1 MASQPSKTA
10 DELTTAIRSL
20 VDKALESQ
28 TREQIAARGREVAAA
43 IAGTAGTAA
52 GRASDIANDVWRDSA
67 SQRREAAQTAKRM
80 RREAAQTAERMRRDG
95 IRWGRRAW
103 LKQLQPALRNAW
115 SRRAAAIGAAGLA
128 VPASRELV
136 DQARIRLGLRQREES
151 RWRIFFIGLVLG
163 AIGGAIA
170 ALLTAPRPGR
180 EVRDELA
187 SRARDAATNAGEWV
201 PIFQRE
207 AAEAPSIA
215 QPLVGEVSPP
225 TTTSETS
232 AATEKPVR
240 PRKRAGETRDIAR
253 SAGKGNGAEGL
264 SSSPLPEI
272 DQTETDPI

>member
-20 VDKALESQ
+20 VDKSLESQ

-52 GRASDIANDVWRDSA
+52 GRASDIAND
-67 SQRREAAQTAKRM
+67 QTAKRM
-80 RREAAQTAERMRRDG
+80 RRDG
-95 IRWGRRAW
+95 LKWGRRAW

-253 SAGKGNGAEGL
+253 SSGKGNGAEGL

>member
-28 TREQIAARGREVAAA
+28 TREQIVARGREVAAA
-43 IAGTAGTAA
+43 IAETAGTAA
-52 GRASDIANDVWRDSA
+52 ERASEIANDVWRESA
-67 SQRREAAQTAKRM
+67 PQRREAVK
-80 RREAAQTAERMRRDG
+80 EAVRMRRDAFK
-95 IRWGRRAW
+95 WGRKAW

-136 DQARIRLGLRQREES
+136 DQARIRLGLRQREEH
-151 RWRIFFIGLVLG
+151 RWRIFFLGLVLG

-225 TTTSETS
+225 TTASETS

-240 PRKRAGETRDIAR
+240 PRKRAGETRDIAP
-253 SAGKGNGAEGL
+253 SSGKGNGADGL

-272 DQTETDPI
+272 DQTESDTI

>member
-43 IAGTAGTAA
+43 IAETAGTAA
-52 GRASDIANDVWRDSA
+52 ERASEIANDMWRDSA
-67 SQRREAAQTAKRM
+67 PQRRDAMKS
-80 RREAAQTAERMRRDG
+80 AERMRRDAYKWS
-95 IRWGRRAW
+95 RKAW
-103 LKQLQPALRNAW
+103 IKQLQPALRNAW

-136 DQARIRLGLRQREES
+136 DQARIRLGIRQREER
-151 RWRIFFIGLVLG
+151 RWRFFFLGLVIG

-170 ALLTAPRPGR
+170 ALLTAPRPGK

-187 SRARDAATNAGEWV
+187 TRAREAASNAGEWV

-207 AAEAPSIA
+207 SFEGSAIGTSPTISAAEDVP
-215 QPLVGEVSPP
+215 VDEMSPG
-225 TTTSETS
+225 
-232 AATEKPVR
+232 VDR
-240 PRKRAGETRDIAR
+240 PARSRKRTPENSEVTPSRA
-253 SAGKGNGAEGL
+253 KGNGAEAST
-264 SSSPLPEI
+264 SSSAPEI
-272 DQTETDPI
+272 DQPEIDAI

>member
-43 IAGTAGTAA
+43 IAETAGTAA
-52 GRASDIANDVWRDSA
+52 ERASEIANEMWHDSA
-67 SQRREAAQTAKRM
+67 PQRRDAAKSAD
-80 RREAAQTAERMRRDG
+80 RMRRDAYK
-95 IRWGRRAW
+95 WGRKAW
-103 LKQLQPALRNAW
+103 LKQVQPALRNAW

-136 DQARIRLGLRQREES
+136 DQARIRLGIRQREER
-151 RWRIFFIGLVLG
+151 RWRFFFLGLLIGAV
-163 AIGGAIA
+163 GGAIA

-187 SRARDAATNAGEWV
+187 TRAREAATNAGEWV

-207 AAEAPSIA
+207 GIEGS
-215 QPLVGEVSPP
+215 
-225 TTTSETS
+225 TSTQARPS
-232 AATEKPVR
+232 AASGAIPTDDLASGLDR
-240 PRKRAGETRDIAR
+240 PARSRKRSTESSEITPSRT
-253 SAGKGNGAEGL
+253 KGNGADAQP
-264 SSSPLPEI
+264 SASPAADLPEGDAI
-272 DQTETDPI
+272 

>member
-43 IAGTAGTAA
+43 LAETAGTAA
-52 GRASDIANDVWRDSA
+52 ERASEIANEVWRDSA
-67 SQRREAAQTAKRM
+67 PQRRDAMKSADRM
-80 RREAAQTAERMRRDG
+80 RKDAFKWSRK
-95 IRWGRRAW
+95 AW

-115 SRRAAAIGAAGLA
+115 SRRAAAIGAASLA

-136 DQARIRLGLRQREES
+136 DQARIRLGIRQREER
-151 RWRIFFIGLVLG
+151 RWRFFFLGLVIG

-187 SRARDAATNAGEWV
+187 SRAREAATSAGDWV

-207 AAEAPSIA
+207 GVDSAP
-215 QPLVGEVSPP
+215 VSQ
-225 TTTSETS
+225 SGSMEGS
-232 AATEKPVR
+232 AAVVADDTSLGADRPAR
-240 PRKRAGETRDIAR
+240 PRKRAPESSEMTPLKT
-253 SAGKGNGAEGL
+253 KGNGADAPA
-264 SSSPLPEI
+264 SPSTPEI
-272 DQTETDPI
+272 DHPEGDAI

>member
-43 IAGTAGTAA
+43 IAETAGTAA
-52 GRASDIANDVWRDSA
+52 ERASEIANEVWRDSA
-67 SQRREAAQTAKRM
+67 PQRRDAMKSAEQM
-80 RREAAQTAERMRRDG
+80 RKDAVKWSRK
-95 IRWGRRAW
+95 AW

-136 DQARIRLGLRQREES
+136 DQARIRLGIRQREER
-151 RWRIFFIGLVLG
+151 RWRFFFLGLVIG

-187 SRARDAATNAGEWV
+187 SRAREAATNAGDWV

-207 AAEAPSIA
+207 GVESSPISQTHSIEA
-215 QPLVGEVSPP
+215 
-225 TTTSETS
+225 S
-232 AATEKPVR
+232 AAIAADISPGVDR
-240 PRKRAGETRDIAR
+240 PPRTRKRPSESSEMTPSKA
-253 SAGKGNGAEGL
+253 KGNGAEAPA
-264 SSSPLPEI
+264 SPSTPEI
-272 DQTETDPI
+272 DLPEGDAI

>member
-43 IAGTAGTAA
+43 IAETAGTAA
-52 GRASDIANDVWRDSA
+52 ERASEIANDVWRESA
-67 SQRREAAQTAKRM
+67 PQRREAVKEAVRM
-80 RREAAQTAERMRRDG
+80 HRDAFK
-95 IRWGRRAW
+95 WGRKAW

-136 DQARIRLGLRQREES
+136 DQARIRLGLRQREEH
-151 RWRIFFIGLVLG
+151 RWRIFFLGLVLG

-207 AAEAPSIA
+207 AIA
-215 QPLVGEVSPP
+215 TPPINHSRNLETSSPASA
-225 TTTSETS
+225 SETPS
-232 AATEKPVR
+232 GAERPAR
-240 PRKRAGETRDIAR
+240 PRKRAAESEEMTP
-253 SAGKGNGAEGL
+253 STSKGNGADAL
-264 SSSPLPEI
+264 SAPAPEI
-272 DQTETDPI
+272 DQTENDAI

>member
-1 MASQPSKTA
+1 MARQPSKTA
-10 DELTTAIRSL
+10 DELTSAIRSL

-43 IAGTAGTAA
+43 IAETAGTAA

-67 SQRREAAQTAKRM
+67 SQRREAAK
-80 RREAAQTAERMRRDG
+80 TAERMRRDALK
-95 IRWGRRAW
+95 WGRRAW
-103 LKQLQPALRNAW
+103 LKQLQPALRNTW

-136 DQARIRLGLRQREES
+136 DQARVRLGLRQREEN
-151 RWRIFFIGLVLG
+151 RWRIFFLGLLLG

-187 SRARDAATNAGEWV
+187 ARARDAATNAGEWV

-207 AAEAPSIA
+207 AAETPSIG
-215 QPLVGEVSPP
+215 QPLVGDLAPP
-225 TTTSETS
+225 TAGETS

-240 PRKRAGETRDIAR
+240 PRKRTGETGDIAR
-253 SAGKGNGAEGL
+253 SSGKGNGAEGL
-264 SSSPLPEI
+264 SSSPQPGI
-272 DQTETDPI
+272 DQTETDTI

>member
-10 DELTTAIRSL
+10 DELTSAIRSL

-43 IAGTAGTAA
+43 IAESAGTAA
-52 GRASDIANDVWRDSA
+52 VRASDMATDMWRESA
-67 SQRREAAQTAKRM
+67 PQRRTAMK
-80 RREAAQTAERMRRDG
+80 TADRMRRDAVKAS
-95 IRWGRRAW
+95 RRAW

-136 DQARIRLGLRQREES
+136 DQARIRLGIRQREEH
-151 RWRIFFIGLVLG
+151 RWRIFFLGLVLG

-170 ALLTAPRPGR
+170 ALLTAPRAGR

-187 SRARDAATNAGEWV
+187 SRARDAANNAGEWV

-207 AAEAPSIA
+207 AVEPAAMADASSAEISPPAATGSDPSLASPEAPA
-215 QPLVGEVSPP
+215 
-225 TTTSETS
+225 
-232 AATEKPVR
+232 R
-240 PRKRAGETRDIAR
+240 PRKRTVASSDAAGALG
-253 SAGKGNGAEGL
+253 SSNGANRI
-264 SSSPLPEI
+264 SDQPEVDAI
-272 DQTETDPI
+272 

>member
-43 IAGTAGTAA
+43 IAETAGTAA
-52 GRASDIANDVWRDSA
+52 ERASDIASDVWRESA
-67 SQRREAAQTAKRM
+67 PQRRDAM
-80 RREAAQTAERMRRDG
+80 RTAERMRRDAFKL
-95 IRWGRRAW
+95 GRRAW
-103 LKQLQPALRNAW
+103 LKQVQPAVRNAW

-136 DQARIRLGLRQREES
+136 DQARIRMGLRQREEH

-187 SRARDAATNAGEWV
+187 ARARDAANNAGEWV

-207 AAEAPSIA
+207 TVETPPISQARPLEGSSPVTASQAPTGTEPAA
-215 QPLVGEVSPP
+215 
-225 TTTSETS
+225 
-232 AATEKPVR
+232 R
-240 PRKRAGETRDIAR
+240 PRKRTVERGEAPR
-253 SAGKGNGAEGL
+253 SSETGNGADI
-264 SSSPLPEI
+264 SASAMP
-272 DQTETDPI
+272 ETDQPENDAI

>member
-28 TREQIAARGREVAAA
+28 AREQIAARGREVAAA
-43 IAGTAGTAA
+43 IAETAGTAA
-52 GRASDIANDVWRDSA
+52 ERASEIANDVWHDSA
-67 SQRREAAQTAKRM
+67 PQRREAMKS
-80 RREAAQTAERMRRDG
+80 AERMRRDVFKWS
-95 IRWGRRAW
+95 RKAW

-136 DQARIRLGLRQREES
+136 DQARIRLGIRQREER
-151 RWRIFFIGLVLG
+151 RWRFFFLGLVIG
-163 AIGGAIA
+163 AAGGAIA

-187 SRARDAATNAGEWV
+187 SRAREAATNAGEWV

-207 AAEAPSIA
+207 GIE
-215 QPLVGEVSPP
+215 
-225 TTTSETS
+225 TTISRSGSS
-232 AATEKPVR
+232 AASEAIATDETAPGVDR
-240 PRKRAGETRDIAR
+240 PPRARKRAPENSEMTPSKA
-253 SAGKGNGAEGL
+253 KGNGADAPPSASTPESDRPEGDG
-264 SSSPLPEI
+264 I
-272 DQTETDPI
+272 

>member
-43 IAGTAGTAA
+43 IAETAGTAA

-67 SQRREAAQTAKRM
+67 SQRREAAK
-80 RREAAQTAERMRRDG
+80 TAERMRRDALK
-95 IRWGRRAW
+95 WGRKAW
-103 LKQLQPALRNAW
+103 LKQLQPALRSAW
-115 SRRAAAIGAAGLA
+115 SRRDAAIGAAGLA

-136 DQARIRLGLRQREES
+136 DQARIRLGLRQREEH
-151 RWRIFFIGLVLG
+151 RWRIFFLGLVLG

-187 SRARDAATNAGEWV
+187 SRARDAANNAGEWV

-207 AAEAPSIA
+207 AGEPAAVADDTSAEISPPAATGRGQSLAGPEAPA
-215 QPLVGEVSPP
+215 
-225 TTTSETS
+225 
-232 AATEKPVR
+232 R
-240 PRKRAGETRDIAR
+240 PRKRSVASSDAPEG
-253 SAGKGNGAEGL
+253 SGSSNG
-264 SSSPLPEI
+264 
-272 DQTETDPI
+272 

>member
-43 IAGTAGTAA
+43 IAETAGTAA
-52 GRASDIANDVWRDSA
+52 ERASEIATDAWRESA
-67 SQRREAAQTAKRM
+67 PQRRDAMKS
-80 RREAAQTAERMRRDG
+80 AERMRRDAFK
-95 IRWGRRAW
+95 WGRKAW
-103 LKQLQPALRNAW
+103 LKQLQPTLRNAW

-128 VPASRELV
+128 VPASREIV
-136 DQARIRLGLRQREES
+136 DQARIRLGLRQREEH
-151 RWRIFFIGLVLG
+151 RWRIFFLGLVLG

-187 SRARDAATNAGEWV
+187 SRARDAANNAGEWV

-207 AAEAPSIA
+207 AAETPSIG
-215 QPLVGEVSPP
+215 QPLAGEVSASS
-225 TTTSETS
+225 TTNQITP
-232 AATEKPVR
+232 AVEKPAR
-240 PRKRAGETRDIAR
+240 PRKRIASTGEAPGTV
-253 SAGKGNGAEGL
+253 SPETGNGADAL
-264 SSSPLPEI
+264 SSSAVPEI
-272 DQTETDPI
+272 DQPENDAI

>member
-43 IAGTAGTAA
+43 LAETAGTAA
-52 GRASDIANDVWRDSA
+52 ERASEIANDVWRDSA
-67 SQRREAAQTAKRM
+67 PQRRDAMKSADRM
-80 RREAAQTAERMRRDG
+80 RKDAFKWSRK
-95 IRWGRRAW
+95 AW

-115 SRRAAAIGAAGLA
+115 SRRAAAIGAASLA

-136 DQARIRLGLRQREES
+136 DQARIRLGIRQREER
-151 RWRIFFIGLVLG
+151 RWRFFFLGLVIG

-187 SRARDAATNAGEWV
+187 SRAREAATNAGDWV

-207 AAEAPSIA
+207 G
-215 QPLVGEVSPP
+215 V
-225 TTTSETS
+225 ETS
-232 AATEKPVR
+232 PVSQSGSIEGSADLVADDTSLAVDR
-240 PRKRAGETRDIAR
+240 PARARKRTPESSEMTPSKA
-253 SAGKGNGAEGL
+253 KGNGADTPA
-264 SSSPLPEI
+264 SPSAPEI
-272 DQTETDPI
+272 DHPEGDAI